1 MTIFECKE
9 KGIEEAEAK
18 RIEEVLKAMLKFVYA
33 KFAKPRYNLVIS
45 LIPLGLWQ

>member
-1 MTIFECKE
+1 M
-9 KGIEEAEAK
+9 
-18 RIEEVLKAMLKFVYA
+18 IEEVLKAMLKFVYA

>member
-9 KGIEEAEAK
+9 KG
-18 RIEEVLKAMLKFVYA
+18 IEEVLKAMLKFVYA